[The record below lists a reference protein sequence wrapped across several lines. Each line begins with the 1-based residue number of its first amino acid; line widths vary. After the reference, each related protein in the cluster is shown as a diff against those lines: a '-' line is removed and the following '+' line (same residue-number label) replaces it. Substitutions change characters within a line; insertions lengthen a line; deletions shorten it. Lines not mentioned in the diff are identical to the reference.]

1 LLLFPA
7 GEVSEMVSF
16 LQRYGALI
24 RGVLSCY
31 NRVVING
38 TFPDIGHAGAMEGQL
53 RSREIRIFDYTS

>member
-1 LLLFPA
+1 
-7 GEVSEMVSF
+7 MVSF